1 MIRLIQD
8 NRAGIAAL
16 CSKHHVARLELFGSA
31 ADGTFHEKSSDLD
44 FLVDF
49 REGHPNGPFHQFFYF
64 QADLETLLGRKV
76 DLVERSAMKNP
87 YFIKAVNKTKDL
99 LYAA

>member
-8 NRAGIAAL
+8 NRAAIEAL
-16 CSKHHVARLELFGSA
+16 CSKHHVAQLELFGSA

-44 FLVDF
+44 FLVEV
-49 REGHPNGPFHQFFYF
+49 RAGHPDGLFHQVFDF
-64 QADLETLLGRKV
+64 QADLKTLLGRKV
-76 DLVERSAMKNP
+76 DLVERCAMKNP
-87 YFIKAVNKTKDL
+87 YFIAAVNKTRTL